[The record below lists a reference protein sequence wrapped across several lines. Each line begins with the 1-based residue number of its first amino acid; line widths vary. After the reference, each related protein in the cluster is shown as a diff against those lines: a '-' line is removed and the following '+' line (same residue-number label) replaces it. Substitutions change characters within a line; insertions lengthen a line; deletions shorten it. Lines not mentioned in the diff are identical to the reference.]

1 MRRAAIHHPFHKSH
15 PISIQAKV
23 TLTYDN
29 RHRRRISLHDDNG
42 EAFLLDLPY
51 TVQLGDGDLLELES
65 GGAIQ
70 VCAADEDVLDVTC
83 DTIEATAI
91 MAWHIGNRHI
101 PIQVLS
107 GGILRIRYDHV
118 MEHMIMDNGGQCARK
133 MAPFSPEQGTYH
145 GHGGHAHHAH
155 T

>member
-1 MRRAAIHHPFHKSH
+1 MRRAIIHHPSSNHAQI
-15 PISIQAKV
+15 PVQATV
-23 TLTYDN
+23 TLTFDD
-29 RHRRRISLHDDNG
+29 RHRRRITLHDDNG
-42 EAFLLDLPY
+42 EAFLLDLAHA
-51 TVQLGDGDLLELES
+51 VQLCDGDVLELET
-65 GGAIQ
+65 GGGIQ

-83 DTIEATAI
+83 ETIEATAK

-118 MEHMIMDNGGQCARK
+118 LEHMMMDNGGQCARK
-133 MAPFSPEQGTYH
+133 MAPFSPEQGAYH
-145 GHGGHAHHAH
+145 RHEGHSHHAH